1 MSLPAQFS
9 GAPILC
15 IPYTAHVSDVRHIL
29 QNALSKLSSFAQMK
43 NASNF
48 ENLRTSFISSPFA
61 LQNIWCALS
70 TFEVYFLLHSF
81 SDISYVL
88 LFLFSSLYCSSFLLK
103 YLLKFQTFLSFF
115 LFRTYS
121 LQIGHFFLRAGSSA
135 QLNLKLPIPEVLQD
149 TLLKLVLL
157 DHEKESLLELLF
169 ISFPFFWLM
178 FWSWFSAIQSMVKS
192 SVDLSWF
199 SSEIPFAVHI
209 FWR

>member
-1 MSLPAQFS
+1 MCLSLHSS

-15 IPYTAHVSDVRHIL
+15 IPYTAHVLDVKHIL
-29 QNALSKLSSFAQMK
+29 QNALSKLSSSAQMK

-88 LFLFSSLYCSSFLLK
+88 LFLFFFSLLQFFPSSVAFLLK

-121 LQIGHFFLRAGSSA
+121 LQTGHFFLRAGGSA
-135 QLNLKLPIPEVLQD
+135 QLNLKLSIPEVLQD
-149 TLLKLVLL
+149 ALLKLVLL

-178 FWSWFSAIQSMVKS
+178 F
-192 SVDLSWF
+192 
-199 SSEIPFAVHI
+199 
-209 FWR
+209 